1 MSYKTIKGL
10 KSNDMFSP
18 SVEKLYRLASTVRGT
33 YPALT
38 SQEEVFLL
46 SSALILLRA
55 YELDKSYRSYAEF
68 GYDLI
73 LKYSLVTKNFDP
85 LYDFSVN
92 FGFYPTAKLLVEMD
106 MIQLDSLKDELA
118 EIYIEDKYGI
128 GELTETYDQRSM
140 RDVLS
145 SETRIN
151 EICLVAPTSYGK
163 SSLVE
168 ADIRLNLQR
177 HKKVALIVPTKSLI
191 SQNYTSLKKVFPGMK
206 IILHDEMYMGED
218 QFIGILT
225 QERAIRLLTKN
236 PELKFDKLYID
247 EAHNLF
253 SDDHRVIML
262 ARLIKTSKRKNEACH
277 IVYLSPLIANSDN
290 LRYSNDQDIVEQ
302 RIDFNM
308 KEPTY
313 YNYSLDG
320 SLTMYNRFLD
330 DFYEL
335 GKSGSDYLKYVS
347 ENSDTKNFIYI
358 YSPRQIEE
366 FAREFILTLPTTKDP
381 FVDEIVK
388 NLSEHVH
395 EDFFIIEC
403 LQRGV
408 VYLHGRLPDNVKEYL
423 EHKFKELDSLRYLI
437 ANSVVLEGVNLPIN
451 RLFIFS
457 TYRLHAKELTNLIG
471 RVNRLNDIFLNQ
483 KDVNLLSPAI
493 HFMNTEKYSRKDSN
507 MARKIRLLR
516 TGITED
522 EIENPLLYE
531 FDISKFDP
539 EKPRDKTRIDTAE
552 RIQSEENV
560 LEKEHDDPIQ
570 ALKKTLIQ
578 AGLGSIFNIS
588 DHLAE
593 IIHARIDRLDYS
605 EDLSIVEL
613 IYKIFV
619 HDMGEHIH
627 DMDFARL
634 EREETRNYYSRF
646 IVDYRSKPL
655 KQSINKTV
663 AGFKKRVA
671 DSDKQNVIFVGER
684 LGEIANPNG
693 GHKLLYID
701 LGPKTTKQMVN
712 IAIGKLKIENDFIQ
726 YKFSMIL
733 QVVLDYDIINIET
746 YNLIIYG
753 TNDLNK
759 LQLMRLGI
767 GAGILAKLENDEQLQ
782 NIYVD
787 ANNVIKTRGEFSNY
801 LESLDD
807 FTRFEIQK
815 YL

>member
-10 KSNDMFSP
+10 KSNNMFAP
-18 SVEKLYRLASTVRGT
+18 SVEKLYKLASTIHDT
-33 YPALT
+33 PLALT
-38 SQEEVFLL
+38 QQEEVFLL

-73 LKYSLVTKNFDP
+73 LKYSLATKNFAP

-106 MIQLDSLKDELA
+106 MVQLDSLKDELA

-168 ADIRLNLQR
+168 TDIRLNLQQ

-191 SQNYTSLKKVFPGMK
+191 SQNYSSLKKVFPGMK

-236 PELKFDKLYID
+236 PALKFDKLYID

-253 SDDHRVIML
+253 SDNHRVIML
-262 ARLIKTSKRKNEACH
+262 ARLIKASKRINEACN

-302 RIDFNM
+302 RIDFNL

-313 YNYSLDG
+313 YNYALDG

-330 DFYEL
+330 DFYNL
-335 GKSGSDYLKYVS
+335 GHADLDYLKYVS

-358 YSPRQIEE
+358 YSPRHIEE
-366 FAREFILTLPTTKDP
+366 FAGEFILTLPIVTDHL
-381 FVDEIVK
+381 VDEIVK
-388 NLSEHVH
+388 NLSEHIH

-423 EHKFKELDSLRYLI
+423 EYKFKELDCLKYLI

-457 TYRLHAKELTNLIG
+457 TYRLYAKQLTNLIG

-483 KDVNLLSPAI
+483 KNINLLSPTV
-493 HFMNTEKYSRKDSN
+493 HFVNTEKYSRKDSN

-516 TGITED
+516 SGITDD
-522 EIENPLLYE
+522 EVENPLLYE
-531 FDISKFDP
+531 FDISKLDP
-539 EKPRDKTRIDTAE
+539 EKPKDKSRIDAAE
-552 RIQSEENV
+552 RIQSEENL
-560 LEKEHDDPIQ
+560 LEVDHADPIFRI
-570 ALKKTLIQ
+570 KKTLIQ

-593 IIHARIDRLDYS
+593 IIYSRIDRLDRT
-605 EDLSIVEL
+605 EDLNIVEL
-613 IYKIFV
+613 IYRIFV
-619 HDMGEHIH
+619 HDIGEHIH
-627 DMDFARL
+627 DKEFARL
-634 EREETRNYYSRF
+634 ELEETRNYYTRF

-671 DSDKQNVIFVGER
+671 DSDKQNVIFVGDR
-684 LGEIANPNG
+684 LGEIAHPNG

-733 QVVLDYDIINIET
+733 QVILDYNIITVEA
-746 YNLIIYG
+746 YNMIIYG
-753 TNDLNK
+753 TNDFNK

-767 GAGILAKLENDEQLQ
+767 GAGILAKLESDEQLE
-782 NIYVD
+782 NIFVD
-787 ANNVIKTRGEFSNY
+787 SNNLINTKDGFFEY